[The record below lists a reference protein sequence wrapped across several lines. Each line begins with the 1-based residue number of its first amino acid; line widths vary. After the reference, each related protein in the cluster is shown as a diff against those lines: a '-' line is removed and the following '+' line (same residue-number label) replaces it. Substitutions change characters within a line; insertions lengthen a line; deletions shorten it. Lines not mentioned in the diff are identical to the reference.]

1 MILASVTFLQYFWGV
16 GAGAV
21 TVAILFVVAE
31 FMALISPER
40 KARREGM
47 SRDDRAGAAG
57 EAA

>member
-40 KARREGM
+40 KARREGDE
-47 SRDDRAGAAG
+47 S
-57 EAA
+57 